1 MKKNIPIFFAFNNDY
16 SIPAA
21 VAFFSLINK
30 AKLETFYQMYVL
42 HPDISF
48 ENQKM
53 LKEIAERKNNAEL
66 TFINTNGFLDKEWSE
81 GTFTSTY
88 ASSVFTQDTL
98 IRCFASKFFPHLD
111 KIIYS
116 DVDVVFMDDISELI
130 DINLNDKYIGA
141 VKGAFSK
148 FSKDELS
155 HFKQEHYEMLKDT
168 YFAGGIWVMNL
179 KKIREDNLEE
189 KMLKII
195 KDNTIVKRFP
205 DQDIMNIACENKVEF
220 LPLNYI
226 FYPYMQD
233 LLKNPDFESH
243 YTKEEMYDSIFNPKI
258 LHFAASKPWNN
269 SPRYSDIWWA
279 IFQYLNLKETNIF
292 SRKTKVNKK
301 LKKYK
306 KLFNIFLI
314 ISILLLSVILIL
326 LIFK

>member
-179 KKIREDNLEE
+179 KKI
-189 KMLKII
+189 
-195 KDNTIVKRFP
+195 
-205 DQDIMNIACENKVEF
+205 
-220 LPLNYI
+220 
-226 FYPYMQD
+226 FYLYMQD